1 MAPRNAPRYKKK
13 KTKPK
18 KEYAKTASLN
28 HVLRKDLVWVLSNQ
42 LTDRSNDLLD
52 GLGRR
57 AVGKIVHEA
66 LTIVT
71 RHANSRVQGNSPQE
85 RNAHLLGQSSPT
97 AGRSSEDLRLVGA
110 LRQTKPDMFSTR
122 PRTRIPALRQKSIS
136 LRTSSRDT
144 SCGVVTTTAPS
155 TADSLRS
162 ELTDRCSSDVPGA
175 CLQPDSPTHPNLHP
189 LGTV

>member
-110 LRQTKPDMFSTR
+110 LRTDETR
-122 PRTRIPALRQKSIS
+122 HVLYQAQDTNTRFAAEVDFFADVQQRHLLR
-136 LRTSSRDT
+136 
-144 SCGVVTTTAPS
+144 VVTTTAPS

-162 ELTDRCSSDVPGA
+162 ELTDRCSSDVPGGV
-175 CLQPDSPTHPNLHP
+175 ST
-189 LGTV
+189 TR